1 MIGKIV
7 EEAKD
12 AVVAAIRG
20 TDDVLSALRQA
31 VVHQVSGL
39 AKDAVS
45 LTGSLADVA
54 EGSVEAA
61 VEVGADVGKAAVS
74 VVEGAI
80 EAAGSLGV
88 SSAQAAEAALT
99 GVIRAA
105 NKIGGQAISVV
116 KAAVSEA
123 ASLPAEVVKKVLG

>member
-1 MIGKIV
+1 MLTQLIEDTKN
-7 EEAKD
+7 
-12 AVVAAIRG
+12 AVVAAVRG

-61 VEVGADVGKAAVS
+61 VEVGEDVGKAAVS

-88 SSAQAAEAALT
+88 SGAEAAEAALT
-99 GVIRAA
+99 GVVRAA
-105 NKIGGQAISVV
+105 NKVGGEALNAVKSALIS
-116 KAAVSEA
+116 A
-123 ASLPAEVVKKVLG
+123 ASLPADVVKKVLG